1 MAYDTIWSLALGLD
15 NAFKRIVEKNDT
27 GCEGLAGSIVPLEKF
42 TYTNR
47 KMGCILHQGL
57 SEVHFTGITVSLLFC
72 SIIIIYYDVHAKKVA
87 IIPYI
92 EHNYCI
98 LAIF

>member
-15 NAFKRIVEKNDT
+15 NALKQIVEKNDT
-27 GCEGLAGSIVPLEKF
+27 GCEGLTGRIVSLEKF

-47 KMGCILHQGL
+47 KMGCILHQSL
-57 SEVHFTGITVSLLFC
+57 SEVHFTGITVSLLFY
-72 SIIIIYYDVHAKKVA
+72 SIIIYYDVHVKKVA

-92 EHNYCI
+92 EQNYCI